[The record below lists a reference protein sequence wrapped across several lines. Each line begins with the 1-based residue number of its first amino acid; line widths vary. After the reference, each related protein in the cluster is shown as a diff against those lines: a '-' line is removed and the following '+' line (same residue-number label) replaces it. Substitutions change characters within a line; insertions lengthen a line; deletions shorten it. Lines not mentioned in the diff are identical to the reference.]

1 MEANLTKTN
10 IMHVRKQHCHKTDF
24 EFKFGSKTL
33 EFCSSYKYLG
43 ATINEFLNFEQTAK
57 EVADP
62 AGRALGCIVTKMIK
76 HGGFPAIV
84 FRTLFECCV
93 CSISDYGGKV
103 WGHHEYDSTQK
114 LLNRAI

>member
-1 MEANLTKTN
+1 MTKTN
-10 IMHVRKQHCHKTDF
+10 IMHVRKQYCHKTDF

-62 AGRALGCIVTKMIK
+62 PGRALGCIVTKMTK
-76 HGGFPAIV
+76 HGG
-84 FRTLFECCV
+84 LFIEPF
-93 CSISDYGGKV
+93 
-103 WGHHEYDSTQK
+103 
-114 LLNRAI
+114 LNAVYVPYLIMAVKFGVIMSMIAPKNY